1 MAEEKDFL
9 DHFPALSNEAKDY
22 IRDKV
27 KEISEFQ
34 HGIHMVE
41 LKILELYWEGLKN
54 LADAA
59 KAVQDYLSRR
69 DPLIL
74 DLDGDG
80 IETHSI
86 NNGTYFDHNANGF
99 TERTAWVSSDDGLL
113 VLDRNGDGTINNGRE
128 VFGDQTILKNG
139 QRAANGFQAL
149 ADLDGNKDGI
159 IDANDVAYSQLRV
172 WQDINGNGVS
182 EGGELKTLAEHGIES
197 LNVTSAISNITD
209 SQGNTQ
215 TRTGSYEKMDGTT
228 ATIANVNFQHDMMNS
243 IPSNLLNVP
252 EDIAALPDLAGYGN
266 LYDLHQAMARDTA
279 NQLKSLV
286 EQFVASTDIS
296 ERNSLMEQILF
307 KWAGSDT
314 IDPVSRGG
322 NIDARQLAVVEKYMG
337 ENYVGAA
344 GSNPNSTAA
353 ILLNNC

>member
-228 ATIANVNFQHDMMNS
+228 ATIANVNFQQDTM
-243 IPSNLLNVP
+243 
-252 EDIAALPDLAGYGN
+252 DTQAG
-266 LYDLHQAMARDTA
+266 DFFFRT
-279 NQLKSLV
+279 
-286 EQFVASTDIS
+286 
-296 ERNSLMEQILF
+296 
-307 KWAGSDT
+307 
-314 IDPVSRGG
+314 
-322 NIDARQLAVVEKYMG
+322 
-337 ENYVGAA
+337 
-344 GSNPNSTAA
+344 
-353 ILLNNC
+353 C